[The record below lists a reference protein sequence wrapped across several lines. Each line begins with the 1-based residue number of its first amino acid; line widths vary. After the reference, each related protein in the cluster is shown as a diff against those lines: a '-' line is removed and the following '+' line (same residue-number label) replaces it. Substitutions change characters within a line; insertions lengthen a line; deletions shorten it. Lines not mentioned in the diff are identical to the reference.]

1 MIKAGICLSRG
12 DIDHVVIWLCE
23 NEMKEDIRVHENYIY
38 LIRSGNV
45 FFFGKEP
52 RQLKAQCLV

>member
-38 LIRSGNV
+38 LIRSDNV
-45 FFFGKEP
+45 FFFAKEP